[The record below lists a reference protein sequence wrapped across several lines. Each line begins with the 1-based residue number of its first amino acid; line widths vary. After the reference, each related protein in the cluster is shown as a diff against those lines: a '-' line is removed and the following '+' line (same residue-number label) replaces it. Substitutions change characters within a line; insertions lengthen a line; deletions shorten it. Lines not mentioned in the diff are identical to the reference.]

1 LQLIAIAEKLSTEN
15 MSTLLSQTPLPA
27 MSPMGN
33 QALPP
38 GAIQGPAAWYG
49 PAMDLKRDWLIRLDA
64 NELAEIDDA
73 VREHRDAGR
82 DMGDISAASFKLPYL
97 GQKLREIQQQVLH
110 GHGFVM
116 LRGFKVDE
124 RSLEDSAIA
133 YLGIG
138 AHFGSFRSQNA
149 KGHLLGHVRDLG
161 LDINNPNV
169 RYYQTNRA
177 LNYHTDS
184 CDIVG
189 LLCLKTSKSGGE
201 SRLVSSVTLHNEI
214 LQRRPDLWAVLFNTF
229 PTDRRGEVP
238 PGMEPWFEIPVFN
251 WHAGELSTIYAGQ
264 YVRSAQ
270 ALFPKARRLNALETE
285 AIDFLD
291 ALADDDELALS
302 MDFQPGDMQ
311 FVHNHQILHS
321 RTDFENWPEPERQRH
336 LFRLWL
342 APPKARELPP
352 VYKLR
357 YGSIEPGNRGGIIT
371 QNTKLTFSI
380 EP

>member
-1 LQLIAIAEKLSTEN
+1 
-15 MSTLLSQTPLPA
+15 MSTLSPTTLLPS

-33 QALPP
+33 QTLPP
-38 GAIQGPAAWYG
+38 GPIQGPAAWYG
-49 PAMDLKRDWLIRLDA
+49 PAMAKQRQWLIQLSETD
-64 NELAEIDDA
+64 LSEIDHA
-73 VREHRDAGR
+73 VQAHRRAERE
-82 DMGDISAASFKLPYL
+82 MGDISSASFKLPNL
-97 GQKLREIQQQVLH
+97 GEKLKTIQSQVLH
-110 GHGFVM
+110 GQGFVM
-116 LRGFKVDE
+116 LRGFRVE
-124 RSLEDSAIA
+124 GRSLEDCAIA

-161 LDINNPNV
+161 LDIKNPNV

-214 LQRRPDLWAVLFNTF
+214 LQRRPDLWAALFNTF

-238 PGMEPWFEIPVFN
+238 PGMDPWFDIPVFN
-251 WHAGELSTIYAGQ
+251 WHTGELSTIYAGQ

-270 ALFPKARRLNALETE
+270 ELFPKARRLSALEKE
-285 AIDFLD
+285 AIDYLD
-291 ALADDDELALS
+291 ALADDDKLALS
-302 MDFQPGDMQ
+302 MDFLPGDMQ

-371 QNTKLTFSI
+371 QSTKLTFSI

>member
-1 LQLIAIAEKLSTEN
+1 MNTPVSKLA
-15 MSTLLSQTPLPA
+15 LPA

-38 GAIQGPAAWYG
+38 GAIEGPAAWYG
-49 PAMDLKRDWLIRLDA
+49 PDMNSKRNWLFELTA
-64 NELAEIDDA
+64 NELTEIDEA
-73 VREHRDAGR
+73 VREHRRAGR
-82 DMGDISAASFKLPYL
+82 DMGDISAATFQLPQL
-97 GQKLREIQQQVLH
+97 GQKLQEIQQQVLH
-110 GHGFVM
+110 GNGFAM
-116 LRGFKVDE
+116 LRGFKVE
-124 RSLEDSAIA
+124 GRSVEDCAIA

-138 AHFGSFRSQNA
+138 SYFGSFRSQNA

-161 LDINNPNV
+161 LDIANPNV

-214 LQRRPDLWAVLFNTF
+214 LNRRPDLWAVLFNTF

-238 PGMEPWFEIPVFN
+238 PGMDPWFDIPVFN

-270 ALFPKARRLNALETE
+270 TLFPTARRLSTLEIE

-291 ALADDDELALS
+291 TLADDDQIALS
-302 MDFQPGDMQ
+302 MDFQPGDIQ

-342 APPKARELPP
+342 APLKARELAP

-371 QNTKLTFSI
+371 KSTKLTFSI